1 MSLIADSLKK
11 AQKDRDRDKEQLERN
26 GLRFSNLPGWA
37 DILKKVSVALGWVL
51 ILIGGWFTIFVPSQQ
66 YQARTKPLILAAA
79 PRPDVIQTE
88 TSPQTG
94 VPEENP
100 SQKKK
105 DTPPPEKGPVKGT
118 GLVAVV
124 ASKPESP
131 ITVLPET
138 GKESQTSLLKKKGEA
153 EDNEKE
159 KAAVQSVST
168 TGNQIKTKPKP
179 KPEPKLKS
187 KPKTKTQPQ
196 TLVPGGKEQPAEIPY
211 TPFVKPESS
220 LEQVAALTE
229 GVGADLTN
237 APPEQVETPDVSKGT
252 QLAQEVP
259 VTSLL
264 NENETV
270 PATQQNAVQE
280 QESDQTLD
288 LEAEQKS
295 VSGDDS
301 IHVMPNKADMQK
313 WKTGRD
319 SRTLDDKSR
328 YFNIA
333 SFHHQN
339 EDYFLALEFYEKAKR
354 LDPGNARIHNNR
366 ALIFKKMGRPQE
378 AIRELLQAIRI
389 DPSYVKAYNNLGL
402 MYYLHG
408 DPMSAIRYYEK
419 ATEIDSRNVE
429 SYNNLAIIYK
439 KQNHYRR
446 AEMLYRKVINLD
458 PEQPEGYYNLALL
471 YEQMNR
477 IPEAIEH
484 YKQFVTRAQSSHPA
498 LTMRVRSRI
507 QKLEEKS

>member
-11 AQKDRDRDKEQLERN
+11 AQKDRDRDKEQIERN
-26 GLRFSNLPGWA
+26 VLRFSNLPGLV
-37 DILKKVSVALGWVL
+37 DILKKVSVVLGWVL

-79 PRPDVIQTE
+79 PRPDIAQTG

-105 DTPPPEKGPVKGT
+105 DTPPPEKGPVEGT
-118 GLVAVV
+118 GLLAVV
-124 ASKPESP
+124 AAKPEP
-131 ITVLPET
+131 PVAVLPET
-138 GKESQTSLLKKKGEA
+138 GKKSQAPLLKKKGGA
-153 EDNEKE
+153 KDNEKE
-159 KAAVQSVST
+159 KAAVQSIST
-168 TGNQIKTKPKP
+168 TGNQIKT
-179 KPEPKLKS
+179 EPKLKS
-187 KPKTKTQPQ
+187 KSKPQPQ
-196 TLVPGGKEQPAEIPY
+196 PLVPGGEKQPAKIPY

-229 GVGADLTN
+229 GLGADLTDAPQDKMETQN
-237 APPEQVETPDVSKGT
+237 APEGT

-270 PATQQNAVQE
+270 PAMQQNAVPE
-280 QESDQTLD
+280 QKSDQILD
-288 LEAEQKS
+288 LAAEQKS

-301 IHVMPNKADMQK
+301 IHVMPNEADMQK

-319 SRTLDDKSR
+319 SRTMDDKSR

-366 ALIFKKMGRPQE
+366 ALIFKKLGRSQE
-378 AIRELLQAIRI
+378 AIRELLQAVRI
-389 DPSYVKAYNNLGL
+389 DPAYVKAYNNLGL

-458 PEQPEGYYNLALL
+458 PKQPEGYYNLALL

-484 YKQFVTRAQSSHPA
+484 YKQFVTRAQSSRPA
-498 LTMRVRSRI
+498 LTMRVRSHI